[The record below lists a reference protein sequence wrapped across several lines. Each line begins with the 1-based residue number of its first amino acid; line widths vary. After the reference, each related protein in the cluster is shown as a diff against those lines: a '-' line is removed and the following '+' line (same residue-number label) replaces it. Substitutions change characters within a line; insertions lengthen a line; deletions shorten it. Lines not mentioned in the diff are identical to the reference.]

1 MEVGGLKLEVR
12 IPTSA
17 SNLQHLTSNMKI
29 HFYKYQATGNDFVL
43 IDNRSGQYSFSIEQI
58 KKICDRKFG
67 IGADGLM
74 LIEKHPT
81 LDFNL
86 VYYNSDGS
94 QSLCGNG
101 SRAAM
106 HFASFLGM
114 VNGRA
119 AFNAYDGRHEA
130 ELLPTGIV
138 RLKMNDTK
146 EVFAVGNDL
155 KINTGSPH
163 LIRFVEKVNEYP
175 VVEEGKRIR
184 YSDPYNEKGINV
196 NFVELLSNNTI
207 FVRTYERGVENE
219 TLSCGT
225 GVTAAALAAS
235 TKGYQS
241 PVLIRTLGGE
251 LSVEFKSGQSGLPSG
266 QAGTFHDIFL
276 VGPAK
281 KVFEGDLEI

>member
-1 MEVGGLKLEVR
+1 MR
-12 IPTSA
+12 
-17 SNLQHLTSNMKI
+17 I

-43 IDNRSGQYSFSIEQI
+43 IDNRSGQYSFSVEQI

-67 IGADGLM
+67 VGADGVM
-74 LIEKHPT
+74 LIEKHPN

-86 VYYNSDGS
+86 QYYNSDGS

-119 AFNAYDGRHEA
+119 SFNAYDGKHDA
-130 ELLPTGIV
+130 ELLASGIV
-138 RLKMNDTK
+138 RLKMNDTRD
-146 EVFAVGNDL
+146 VTSQGHDF

-163 LIRFVEKVNEYP
+163 LIKFVEQVEDFP
-175 VVEEGKRIR
+175 VFNEGKKIR
-184 YSDPYNEKGINV
+184 YSDAYKEKGINV
-196 NFVELLSNNTI
+196 NFVELLANNTI

-235 TKGYQS
+235 VKGYQS
-241 PVLIRTLGGE
+241 PISIKTLGGE
-251 LSVEFKSGQSGLPSG
+251 LSVEFKSGQSAG

-281 KVFEGDLEI
+281 MVFEGNLEL